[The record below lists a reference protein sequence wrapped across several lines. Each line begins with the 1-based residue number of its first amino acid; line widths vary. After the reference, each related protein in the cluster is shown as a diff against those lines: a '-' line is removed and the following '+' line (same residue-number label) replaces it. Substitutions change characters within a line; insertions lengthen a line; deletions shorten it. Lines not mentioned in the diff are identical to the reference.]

1 MKSRITNN
9 HQRSTSPPKW
19 ADRFLVWYCRADLLE
34 EIQGDAYELY
44 TRKVKENKFQ
54 ADLQFIWNVLRFF
67 RIKNITKIK
76 NTTPGIMLKSYL
88 LIGLRNAL
96 RNGVTSFI
104 NTFGLAVGIAA
115 AITIFIFADQF
126 LHTDDFQLKR
136 DRIYQVTNLVNR
148 DNHKVTLSDVPMAL
162 GEALQNDV
170 PGIEKIVRMELGDGA
185 VRVGNTVFSEELY
198 FVDSSFFSVFNFPF
212 VEGDGTALDSK
223 KSIAITQKMATKYF
237 GDKACLGETISI
249 KFSADR
255 MEEFIVTAVVDQ
267 PANNTIYFN
276 FLLPIDVYF
285 DLRKEQVND
294 WRYLTDGL
302 FVLMQPDHTG
312 EEMESTLERLVT
324 LQHASSPEWLT
335 ERFKVYSY
343 ESLSNQAHEIESG
356 LAGPGNP
363 LGIYVLGVI
372 AFILLMLACF
382 NYMNISV
389 ATVSTRLK
397 EIGIRKVIG
406 SSRKEIMKQFV
417 IESFMLCTFSLLVG
431 LMISYFFFMPW
442 LNILMDYE
450 IPFAFSSTQSLVYF
464 FVSLLLLIV
473 IVSGVYPATYISN
486 FKPVS
491 ILKGKEKFGQRSM
504 FSRILLTVQFVL
516 SFMTIVGCFVFID
529 NSFYLSRKDWGYNHD
544 QNIVIP
550 LASPTQY
557 LPLRD
562 LVSTQK
568 HIVSYAGSKNHI
580 AWWNPRS
587 SVEQAGQR
595 YEIVSYKIGFDYLE
609 TMNVRLMAGRLFDKE
624 IQSDAIESVV
634 VNEKFVSTMGWQKPI
649 GQLFEYDSVK
659 RMVIGVVQNF
669 HYDDFYRDILP
680 VMFSIAPEENYN
692 YMSIKVEAGNT
703 LATEAWLRE
712 VWKKVAPD
720 DPYEGAF
727 QDKAFSNWKRNNGQ
741 ETKLLIF
748 IATLATLLSCLG
760 LFGLVSFNITRRL
773 KEFSVR
779 KIFGANTL
787 QVFRLMSLDYVWI
800 LSIAFIVGAPTG
812 FFLMDALVH
821 QIYKEP
827 QAAGPAPFI
836 IAVLLMIVTVA
847 FTIGS
852 QLKRVAE
859 ENPAKTLRSE

>member
-1 MKSRITNN
+1 MKLRITNS
-9 HQRSTSPPKW
+9 HQRPPSPPKW
-19 ADRFLVWYCRADLLE
+19 ADRFLMWYCRADLLE

-44 TRKVKENKFQ
+44 ARKVKQSKLK

-67 RIKNITKIK
+67 RFRNIAKIK
-76 NTTPGIMLKSYL
+76 ITTPGIMLKSYL
-88 LIGLRNAL
+88 LIGLRNAM

-104 NTFGLAVGIAA
+104 NTFGLAVGIAG

-136 DRIYQVTNLVNR
+136 DRIYQVTNVVNR
-148 DNHKVTLSDVPMAL
+148 DSRTVTLGDVPMAL
-162 GEALQNDV
+162 GEALRNDV
-170 PGIEKIVRMELGDGA
+170 PGIEKIVRVELGDA
-185 VRVGNTVFSEELY
+185 SVRVGNTVFSEYLY

-212 VEGDGTALDSK
+212 IEGDATALDRK
-223 KSIAITQKMATKYF
+223 KSVVITEKMATKYF
-237 GDKACLGETISI
+237 GDKVCLGETMSI

-255 MEEFIVTAVVDQ
+255 VEEFTVTAVVEQ
-267 PANNTIYFN
+267 PSNNTIHFD

-294 WRYLTDGL
+294 WRHLTDGL
-302 FVLMQPDHTG
+302 FVLMQPNHKG
-312 EEMESTLERLVT
+312 EEMENTLQRLVS

-335 ERFKVYSY
+335 EKFKVYSF
-343 ESLSNQAHEIESG
+343 ESLNNQAHEIESG

-363 LGIYVLGVI
+363 QGVYVLCVI
-372 AFILLMLACF
+372 AFVLLMLACF

-417 IESFMLCTFSLLVG
+417 IESFMLCTFSLLIG
-431 LMISYFFFMPW
+431 LVISYFFFMPW
-442 LNILMDYE
+442 LNALMAYE
-450 IPFAFSSTQSLVYF
+450 IPFAFSSTKSLVYF
-464 FVSLLLLIV
+464 FASLLLLIV
-473 IVSGVYPATYISN
+473 IVSGVYPAAYISN

-504 FSRILLTVQFVL
+504 FSRVLLTVQFVL

-544 QNIVIP
+544 QNIVVP
-550 LASPTQY
+550 LASSTQY

-568 HIVSYAGSKNHI
+568 NIVSYAGSKDHI

-595 YEIVSYKIGFDYLE
+595 YEIVSYKVGFDYLE
-609 TMNVRLMAGRLFDKE
+609 TMNVRLKEGRLFDKA
-624 IQSDAIESVV
+624 IQSDVIESAV
-634 VNEKFVSTMGWQKPI
+634 VNEKFVSTMGWKKPI
-649 GQLFEYDSVK
+649 GQVFEYDSVK
-659 RMVIGVVQNF
+659 RVVIGVVQNF

-680 VMFSIAPEENYN
+680 VMFSVTTEENYN

-712 VWKKVAPD
+712 AWKKVAPD
-720 DPYEGAF
+720 DPYEGAL

-741 ETKLLIF
+741 EIKLLSF
-748 IATLATLLSCLG
+748 IATMAILLSCLG
-760 LFGLVSFNITRRL
+760 LFGLVSYNITRRL

-800 LSIAFIVGAPTG
+800 LSIAFIIGAPTG

-821 QIYKEP
+821 QIYKDP
-827 QAAGPAPFI
+827 QTSGLVPFL
-836 IAVLLMIVTVA
+836 IAVLLMVATVA

-852 QLKRVAE
+852 QMKRIAK
-859 ENPAKTLRSE
+859 ENPTKTLRSE